1 MFFTAGAAVRF
12 DHKHG
17 KLSFCSPSSA
27 KQRGMRL
34 HTLLVGGAYVLCL
47 RRFAAAAVTEA

>member
-17 KLSFCSPSSA
+17 KLSFCSPRGA
-27 KQRGMRL
+27 KRRGIRL
-34 HTLLVGGAYVLCL
+34 YTLFCTL
-47 RRFAAAAVTEA
+47 RERSMFDEVCRSCD